1 MQNQETVTHKEIL
14 DRVVQLEG
22 KVDSIAT
29 NTAGVVAAFEAAQGA
44 FKVLDFVAKV
54 AKPILVVAVFVGA
67 MAAAI
72 KGFGR

>member
-44 FKVLDFVAKV
+44 FKVLDFVARV
-54 AKPILVVAVFVGA
+54 AKPILIVAVFVGA